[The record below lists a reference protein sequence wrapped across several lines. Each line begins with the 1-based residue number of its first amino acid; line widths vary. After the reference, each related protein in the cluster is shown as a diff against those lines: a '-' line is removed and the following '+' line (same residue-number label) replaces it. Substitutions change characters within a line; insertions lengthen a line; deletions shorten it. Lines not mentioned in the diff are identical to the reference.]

1 MATKALEL
9 YYGIKCYT
17 KDKRHPENTN
27 CSVFT
32 RSQGKLAVSKK
43 NWGVSSSWHLFVPIR
58 VGLISSDILKSWS
71 LSRDVPERFESGLV
85 EAQEPLQIPVY

>member
-1 MATKALEL
+1 LFCVHEKPGE
-9 YYGIKCYT
+9 
-17 KDKRHPENTN
+17 
-27 CSVFT
+27 
-32 RSQGKLAVSKK
+32 VSSFEKK